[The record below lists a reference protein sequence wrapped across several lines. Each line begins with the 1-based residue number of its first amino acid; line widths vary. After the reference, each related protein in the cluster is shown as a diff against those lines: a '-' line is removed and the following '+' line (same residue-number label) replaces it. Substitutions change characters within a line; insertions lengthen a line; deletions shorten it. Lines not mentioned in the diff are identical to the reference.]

1 MAGSSSLERKLK
13 REVASRKAAEQLLEQ
28 KSLELYESN
37 QQLSVALKKL
47 ELKSKKDLRKF
58 EFEEQIDATLIKFGR
73 TFLSSTFDEAMI
85 ASFIEQLT
93 SNSIISAAYLFLDA
107 TKLSSLRRH
116 HFGHLQLR
124 HNNEILT
131 SPNWQ
136 GENLHLPVIIDGET
150 VGELIFSVLQ
160 DQIDQ
165 SFISKQM
172 ELVSDLVH
180 GVIGRHL
187 SLEREVELRK
197 RAEESEKAT
206 KEFVAMINHELRT
219 PLNGVLGSAELLSR
233 TQLEEEQRQYL
244 SNLTQSGDLLRVII
258 NDLLDFSKMNAGMM
272 EIIHKVFAWEELEK
286 AIMGVFAAKA
296 AEKRIHFSI
305 DKKLGIPEFLVG
317 DLERIT
323 QVLVNL
329 VGNAIKFTHLGGVV
343 LRVEWLNGTAY
354 FEVEDTGIGI
364 PIKAQP
370 SLFDPFVQVDRS
382 AKRSFEGSGLGLAIC
397 KNLVDL
403 MQGQI
408 SFESEERKGTTF
420 KVAIPLE
427 EGQAQ
432 GTAEGELVT
441 IERSDLA
448 GRSILVV
455 DDIRMNQVIVTQMLK
470 KLDITPDLKANG
482 KEALEAVKSK
492 DYELIFMDCR
502 MPEMDGYEATMYLR
516 ERGFTHP
523 IIALTAGTTI
533 EERQKCID
541 SGMDDILTK
550 PYTATDIEQ
559 IMCKWL
565 EQ

>member
-1 MAGSSSLERKLK
+1 MTGSSSLERKLK
-13 REVASRKAAEQLLEQ
+13 REIESRKAAERLLEQ
-28 KSLELYESN
+28 KSFELYEST

-58 EFEEQIDATLIKFGR
+58 EFEEKVDATLIKFGR

-93 SNSIISAAYLFLDA
+93 SNSIISAAYLHLDS

-124 HNNEILT
+124 HENTIKT
-131 SPNWQ
+131 VPNWQ
-136 GENLHLPVIIDGET
+136 GENLHLPIIIDKQT
-150 VGELIFSVLQ
+150 VGELIFSVQL

-233 TQLEEEQRQYL
+233 TQLGEEQRHYL
-244 SNLTQSGDLLRVII
+244 NNLTQSGDLLRVII

-272 EIIHKVFAWEELEK
+272 EIIDKVFAWEELEK
-286 AIMGVFAAKA
+286 AIMGVFSAKA

-323 QVLVNL
+323 QILVNL

-343 LRVEWLNGTAY
+343 LRVEWINGIAH

-364 PIKAQP
+364 PIEAQP

-403 MQGQI
+403 MQGEI

-420 KVAIPLE
+420 KVSIPLK

-432 GTAEGELVT
+432 GAAEGELAT

-482 KEALEAVKSK
+482 KEALEAVKNK

>member
-1 MAGSSSLERKLK
+1 MTGSSSLERKLK

-323 QVLVNL
+323 QILVNL

-516 ERGFTHP
+516 ERSFTHP

>member
-1 MAGSSSLERKLK
+1 MTGSSSLERKLK

-124 HNNEILT
+124 HNNEIFT
-131 SPNWQ
+131 TPNWQ

-323 QVLVNL
+323 QILVNL

-470 KLDITPDLKANG
+470 KLDITTDLKANG

>member
-1 MAGSSSLERKLK
+1 MTGSSSLERKLK
-13 REVASRKAAEQLLEQ
+13 REIESRKAAERLLEQ
-28 KSLELYESN
+28 KSFELYEST

-58 EFEEQIDATLIKFGR
+58 EFEEKVDATLIKFGR

-93 SNSIISAAYLFLDA
+93 SNSIISAAYLHLDS

-124 HNNEILT
+124 HENTIKT
-131 SPNWQ
+131 VPNWQ
-136 GENLHLPVIIDGET
+136 GENLHLPIIIDKQT
-150 VGELIFSVLQ
+150 VGELIFSVQL

-233 TQLEEEQRQYL
+233 TQLGEEQRHYL
-244 SNLTQSGDLLRVII
+244 NNLTQSGDLLRVII

-272 EIIHKVFAWEELEK
+272 EIIDKVFAWEELEK
-286 AIMGVFAAKA
+286 AIMGVFSAKA

-323 QVLVNL
+323 QILVNL

-343 LRVEWLNGTAY
+343 LRVEWINGIAH

-364 PIKAQP
+364 PIEAQP

-403 MQGQI
+403 MQGEI

-420 KVAIPLE
+420 KVSIPLK
-427 EGQAQ
+427 EGQAP
-432 GTAEGELVT
+432 GAAEGELAT

-482 KEALEAVKSK
+482 KEALEAVKNK
-492 DYELIFMDCR
+492 EYELIFMDCR

>member
-1 MAGSSSLERKLK
+1 MTGSSSLERKLK
-13 REVASRKAAEQLLEQ
+13 REIESRKAAERLLEQ
-28 KSLELYESN
+28 KSFELYEST

-58 EFEEQIDATLIKFGR
+58 EFEEKVDATLIKFGR

-93 SNSIISAAYLFLDA
+93 SNSIISAAYLHLDS

-124 HNNEILT
+124 HENTIKT
-131 SPNWQ
+131 VPNWQ
-136 GENLHLPVIIDGET
+136 GENLHLPIIIDKQT
-150 VGELIFSVLQ
+150 VGELIFSVQL

-233 TQLEEEQRQYL
+233 TQLGEEQRHYL
-244 SNLTQSGDLLRVII
+244 NNLTQSGDLLRVII

-272 EIIHKVFAWEELEK
+272 EIIDKVFAWEELEK
-286 AIMGVFAAKA
+286 AIMGVFSAKA

-323 QVLVNL
+323 QILVNL

-343 LRVEWLNGTAY
+343 LRVEWINGIAH

-364 PIKAQP
+364 PIEAQP

-403 MQGQI
+403 MQGEI

-420 KVAIPLE
+420 KVSIPLK

-432 GTAEGELVT
+432 GAAEGELAT

-482 KEALEAVKSK
+482 KEALEAVKNK

-502 MPEMDGYEATMYLR
+502 MPEMDGYEATVYLR
-516 ERGFTHP
+516 ERGFTLP

>member
-1 MAGSSSLERKLK
+1 MTGSSSLERKLK
-13 REVASRKAAEQLLEQ
+13 REIESRKAAERLLEQ
-28 KSLELYESN
+28 KSFELYEST

-58 EFEEQIDATLIKFGR
+58 EFEEKVDATLIKFGR

-93 SNSIISAAYLFLDA
+93 SNSIISAAYLHLDS
-107 TKLSSLRRH
+107 TKLSSLCRH

-124 HNNEILT
+124 HENTIKT
-131 SPNWQ
+131 VPNWQ
-136 GENLHLPVIIDGET
+136 GENLHLPIIIDKQT
-150 VGELIFSVLQ
+150 VGELIFSVQL

-233 TQLEEEQRQYL
+233 TQLGEEQRHYL
-244 SNLTQSGDLLRVII
+244 NNLTQSGDLLRVII

-272 EIIHKVFAWEELEK
+272 EIIDKVFAWEELEK
-286 AIMGVFAAKA
+286 AIMGVFSAKA

-323 QVLVNL
+323 QILVNL

-343 LRVEWLNGTAY
+343 LRVEWINGIAH

-364 PIKAQP
+364 PIEAQP

-403 MQGQI
+403 MQGEI

-420 KVAIPLE
+420 KVSIPLK
-427 EGQAQ
+427 EGQAP
-432 GTAEGELVT
+432 GAAEGELAT

-482 KEALEAVKSK
+482 KEALEAVKNK

>member
-1 MAGSSSLERKLK
+1 MTGSSSLERKLK

-323 QVLVNL
+323 QILVNL

-565 EQ
+565 E

>member
-1 MAGSSSLERKLK
+1 MTGSSSLERKLK
-13 REVASRKAAEQLLEQ
+13 REIESRKAAERLLEQ
-28 KSLELYESN
+28 KSFELYEST

-58 EFEEQIDATLIKFGR
+58 EFEEKVDATLIKFGR

-93 SNSIISAAYLFLDA
+93 SNSIISAAYLHLDS

-124 HNNEILT
+124 HENTIKT
-131 SPNWQ
+131 VPNWQ
-136 GENLHLPVIIDGET
+136 GENLHLPIIIDKQT
-150 VGELIFSVLQ
+150 VGELIFSVQLY
-160 DQIDQ
+160 QIDQ

-233 TQLEEEQRQYL
+233 TQLGEEQRHYL
-244 SNLTQSGDLLRVII
+244 NNLTQSGDLLRVII

-272 EIIHKVFAWEELEK
+272 EIIDKVFAWEELEK
-286 AIMGVFAAKA
+286 AIMGVFSAKA

-323 QVLVNL
+323 QILVNL

-343 LRVEWLNGTAY
+343 LRVEWINGIAH

-364 PIKAQP
+364 PIEAQP

-403 MQGQI
+403 MQGEI

-420 KVAIPLE
+420 KVSIPLK

-432 GTAEGELVT
+432 GAAEGELAT

-482 KEALEAVKSK
+482 KEALEAVKNK

>member
-1 MAGSSSLERKLK
+1 M
-13 REVASRKAAEQLLEQ
+13 EQ
-28 KSLELYESN
+28 KSFELYEST

-58 EFEEQIDATLIKFGR
+58 EFEEKVDATLIKFGR

-93 SNSIISAAYLFLDA
+93 SNSVISAAYLHLDS

-124 HNNEILT
+124 HENTIKT
-131 SPNWQ
+131 VPNWQ
-136 GENLHLPVIIDGET
+136 GENLHLPIIIDKQT
-150 VGELIFSVLQ
+150 VGELIFSVKL

-233 TQLEEEQRQYL
+233 TQLGEEQRHYL
-244 SNLTQSGDLLRVII
+244 NNLTQSGDLLRVII

-272 EIIHKVFAWEELEK
+272 EIIDKVFAWEELEK
-286 AIMGVFAAKA
+286 AIMGVFSAKA

-323 QVLVNL
+323 QILVNL
-329 VGNAIKFTHLGGVV
+329 VGNAIKFTHLGGVL
-343 LRVEWLNGTAY
+343 LRVEWINGIAH

-364 PIKAQP
+364 PIEAQP

-403 MQGQI
+403 MQGEI

-420 KVAIPLE
+420 KVSIPLK

-432 GTAEGELVT
+432 GAAEGELAT

-448 GRSILVV
+448 GRTILVV

-482 KEALEAVKSK
+482 KEALEAVKNK

-559 IMCKWL
+559 IMFKWL

>member
-1 MAGSSSLERKLK
+1 MTGSSSLERKLK
-13 REVASRKAAEQLLEQ
+13 REIESRKAAERLLEQ
-28 KSLELYESN
+28 KSFELYEST

-58 EFEEQIDATLIKFGR
+58 EFEEKVDATLIKFGR

-93 SNSIISAAYLFLDA
+93 SNSIISAAYLHLDS

-124 HNNEILT
+124 HENTIKT
-131 SPNWQ
+131 VPNWQ
-136 GENLHLPVIIDGET
+136 GENLHLPIIIDKQT
-150 VGELIFSVLQ
+150 VGELIFSVQL
-160 DQIDQ
+160 DQIEQ

-233 TQLEEEQRQYL
+233 TQLGEEQRHYL
-244 SNLTQSGDLLRVII
+244 NNLTQSGDLLRVII

-272 EIIHKVFAWEELEK
+272 EIIDKVFAWEELEK
-286 AIMGVFAAKA
+286 AIMGVFSAKA

-323 QVLVNL
+323 QILVNL

-343 LRVEWLNGTAY
+343 LRVEWINGIAH

-364 PIKAQP
+364 PIEAQP

-403 MQGQI
+403 MQGEI

-420 KVAIPLE
+420 KVSIPLQ

-432 GTAEGELVT
+432 GAAEGELAT

-482 KEALEAVKSK
+482 KEALEAVKNK

>member
-1 MAGSSSLERKLK
+1 MTGSSSLERKLK
-13 REVASRKAAEQLLEQ
+13 REIESRKAAERLLEQ
-28 KSLELYESN
+28 KSFELYEST

-58 EFEEQIDATLIKFGR
+58 EFEEKVDATLIKFGR

-93 SNSIISAAYLFLDA
+93 SNSIISAAYLHLDS

-124 HNNEILT
+124 HENTIKT
-131 SPNWQ
+131 VPNWQ
-136 GENLHLPVIIDGET
+136 GENLHLPIIIDKQT
-150 VGELIFSVLQ
+150 VGELIFSVQL

-233 TQLEEEQRQYL
+233 TQLGEEQRHYL
-244 SNLTQSGDLLRVII
+244 HNLTQSGDLLRVII
-258 NDLLDFSKMNAGMM
+258 NALLDFSKMNAGMM
-272 EIIHKVFAWEELEK
+272 EIIDKVFAWEELEK
-286 AIMGVFAAKA
+286 AIMGVFSAKA

-323 QVLVNL
+323 QILVNL

-343 LRVEWLNGTAY
+343 LRVEWINGIAH

-364 PIKAQP
+364 PIEAQP

-403 MQGQI
+403 MQGEI

-420 KVAIPLE
+420 KVSIPLK

-432 GTAEGELVT
+432 GAAEGELAT

-482 KEALEAVKSK
+482 KEALEAVKNK
-492 DYELIFMDCR
+492 EYELIFMDCR

>member
-1 MAGSSSLERKLK
+1 MTGSSSLERKLK
-13 REVASRKAAEQLLEQ
+13 REIESRKAAERLLEQ
-28 KSLELYESN
+28 KSFELYEST

-58 EFEEQIDATLIKFGR
+58 EFEEKVDATLIKFGR

-93 SNSIISAAYLFLDA
+93 SNSIISAAYLHLDS

-124 HNNEILT
+124 HENTIKT
-131 SPNWQ
+131 VPNWQ
-136 GENLHLPVIIDGET
+136 GENLHLPIIIDKQT
-150 VGELIFSVLQ
+150 VGELIFSVQL

-233 TQLEEEQRQYL
+233 TQLGEEQRHYL
-244 SNLTQSGDLLRVII
+244 NNLTQSGDLLRVII

-272 EIIHKVFAWEELEK
+272 EIIDKIFAWEELEK
-286 AIMGVFAAKA
+286 AIMGVFSAKA

-323 QVLVNL
+323 QILVNL

-343 LRVEWLNGTAY
+343 LRVEWINGIAH

-364 PIKAQP
+364 PIEAQP

-403 MQGQI
+403 MQGEI

-420 KVAIPLE
+420 KVSIPLQ

-432 GTAEGELVT
+432 GAAEGELAT

-482 KEALEAVKSK
+482 KEALEAVKNK
-492 DYELIFMDCR
+492 EYELIFMDCR

-516 ERGFTHP
+516 ESGFTHP

>member
-1 MAGSSSLERKLK
+1 MTGSSSLERKLK

-85 ASFIEQLT
+85 ASFIEKLT

-323 QVLVNL
+323 QILVNL

>member
-1 MAGSSSLERKLK
+1 MTGSSSLERKLK
-13 REVASRKAAEQLLEQ
+13 REIESRKVAERLLEQ
-28 KSLELYESN
+28 KSFELYEST

-58 EFEEQIDATLIKFGR
+58 EFEEKVDATLIKFGR
-73 TFLSSTFDEAMI
+73 TFLSITFDEAMI

-93 SNSIISAAYLFLDA
+93 SNSIISAAYLHLDS

-124 HNNEILT
+124 HENTIKT
-131 SPNWQ
+131 VPNWQ
-136 GENLHLPVIIDGET
+136 GENLHLPIIIDKQT
-150 VGELIFSVLQ
+150 VGELIFSVQL

-233 TQLEEEQRQYL
+233 TQLGEEQRHYL
-244 SNLTQSGDLLRVII
+244 NNLTQSGDLLRVII

-272 EIIHKVFAWEELEK
+272 EIIDKVFAWEELEK
-286 AIMGVFAAKA
+286 AIMGVFSAKA

-323 QVLVNL
+323 QILVNL
-329 VGNAIKFTHLGGVV
+329 VGNVIKFTHLGGVV
-343 LRVEWLNGTAY
+343 LRVEWINGIAH

-364 PIKAQP
+364 PIEAQP

-403 MQGQI
+403 MQGEI

-420 KVAIPLE
+420 KVSIPLK
-427 EGQAQ
+427 EGQAP
-432 GTAEGELVT
+432 GAAEGELAS

-482 KEALEAVKSK
+482 KEALEAVKNK
-492 DYELIFMDCR
+492 EYELIFMDCR

>member
-1 MAGSSSLERKLK
+1 MTGSSSLERKLK
-13 REVASRKAAEQLLEQ
+13 REIESRKAAERLLEQ
-28 KSLELYESN
+28 KSFELYEST

-58 EFEEQIDATLIKFGR
+58 EFEEKVDATLIKFGR

-93 SNSIISAAYLFLDA
+93 SNSVISAAYLHLDS

-116 HFGHLQLR
+116 HFGYLQLR
-124 HNNEILT
+124 HENTIKT
-131 SPNWQ
+131 VPNWQ
-136 GENLHLPVIIDGET
+136 GENLHLPIIIDKQI
-150 VGELIFSVLQ
+150 VGELIFSVQL

-233 TQLEEEQRQYL
+233 TQLGEEQRHYL
-244 SNLTQSGDLLRVII
+244 NNLTQSGDLLRVII

-272 EIIHKVFAWEELEK
+272 EIIDKVFAWEELEK
-286 AIMGVFAAKA
+286 AIMGVFSAKA

-323 QVLVNL
+323 QILVNL

-343 LRVEWLNGTAY
+343 LRVEWINGIAH

-364 PIKAQP
+364 PIEAQP

-403 MQGQI
+403 MQGEI

-420 KVAIPLE
+420 KVSIPLK

-432 GTAEGELVT
+432 GAAEGELAT

-482 KEALEAVKSK
+482 KEALEAVKNK
-492 DYELIFMDCR
+492 EYELIFMDCR

>member
-1 MAGSSSLERKLK
+1 MTGSSSLERKLK
-13 REVASRKAAEQLLEQ
+13 REIESRKAAERLLEQ
-28 KSLELYESN
+28 KSFELYEST

-58 EFEEQIDATLIKFGR
+58 EFEEKVDATLIKFGR

-93 SNSIISAAYLFLDA
+93 SNSIISAAYLHLDS

-124 HNNEILT
+124 HENTIKT
-131 SPNWQ
+131 VPNWQ
-136 GENLHLPVIIDGET
+136 GENLHLPIIIDKQT
-150 VGELIFSVLQ
+150 VGELIFSVQL

-233 TQLEEEQRQYL
+233 TQLGEEQRHYL
-244 SNLTQSGDLLRVII
+244 NNLTQSGDLLRVII

-272 EIIHKVFAWEELEK
+272 EIIDKVFAWEELEK
-286 AIMGVFAAKA
+286 AIMGVFSAKA

-323 QVLVNL
+323 QILVNL

-343 LRVEWLNGTAY
+343 LRVEWINGIAH

-364 PIKAQP
+364 PIEAQP

-403 MQGQI
+403 MQGEI

-420 KVAIPLE
+420 KVSIPLK

-432 GTAEGELVT
+432 GAAEGELAT

-482 KEALEAVKSK
+482 KEALEAVKNK
-492 DYELIFMDCR
+492 EYELIFMDCR

>member
-1 MAGSSSLERKLK
+1 MTGSSSLERKLK

-28 KSLELYESN
+28 KSLELYDSN

-124 HNNEILT
+124 HNNEIFT
-131 SPNWQ
+131 TPNWQ

-323 QVLVNL
+323 QILVNL

>member
-1 MAGSSSLERKLK
+1 MTGSSSLERKLK

-124 HNNEILT
+124 HNNEIFT
-131 SPNWQ
+131 TPNWQ

-160 DQIDQ
+160 DQINQ

-323 QVLVNL
+323 QILVNL

>member
-1 MAGSSSLERKLK
+1 M
-13 REVASRKAAEQLLEQ
+13 EQ

-160 DQIDQ
+160 DQIDK

-323 QVLVNL
+323 QILVNL

>member
-1 MAGSSSLERKLK
+1 MTGSSSLERKLK
-13 REVASRKAAEQLLEQ
+13 REIESRKAAERLLEQ
-28 KSLELYESN
+28 KSFELYEST

-58 EFEEQIDATLIKFGR
+58 EFEEKVDATLIKFGR

-93 SNSIISAAYLFLDA
+93 SNSIISAAYLHLDS

-124 HNNEILT
+124 HENTIKT
-131 SPNWQ
+131 VPNWQ
-136 GENLHLPVIIDGET
+136 GENLHLPIIIDKQT
-150 VGELIFSVLQ
+150 VGELIFSVQL

-233 TQLEEEQRQYL
+233 TQLGEKQRHYL
-244 SNLTQSGDLLRVII
+244 NNLTQSGDLLRVII

-272 EIIHKVFAWEELEK
+272 EIIDKVCAWEELEK
-286 AIMGVFAAKA
+286 AIMGVFSAKA

-323 QVLVNL
+323 QILVNL

-343 LRVEWLNGTAY
+343 LRVEWINGIAH

-364 PIKAQP
+364 PIEAQP

-403 MQGQI
+403 MQGEI

-420 KVAIPLE
+420 KVSIPLK

-432 GTAEGELVT
+432 GAAEGELAT

-482 KEALEAVKSK
+482 KEALEAVKNK
-492 DYELIFMDCR
+492 EYELIFMDCR

-516 ERGFTHP
+516 ESGFTHP

>member
-1 MAGSSSLERKLK
+1 MTGSSSLERKLK
-13 REVASRKAAEQLLEQ
+13 REIESRKAAERLLEQ
-28 KSLELYESN
+28 KSFELYEST

-58 EFEEQIDATLIKFGR
+58 EFEEKVDATLIKFGR

-93 SNSIISAAYLFLDA
+93 SNSIISAAYLHLDS

-124 HNNEILT
+124 HENTIKT
-131 SPNWQ
+131 VPNWQ
-136 GENLHLPVIIDGET
+136 GENLHLPIIIDKQT
-150 VGELIFSVLQ
+150 IGELIFSVQL

-233 TQLEEEQRQYL
+233 TQLGEEQRHYL
-244 SNLTQSGDLLRVII
+244 NNLTQSGDLLRVII

-272 EIIHKVFAWEELEK
+272 EIIDKVFAWEELEK
-286 AIMGVFAAKA
+286 AIMGVFSAKA

-323 QVLVNL
+323 QILVNL

-343 LRVEWLNGTAY
+343 LRVEWINGIAH

-364 PIKAQP
+364 PIEAQP

-403 MQGQI
+403 MQGEI

-420 KVAIPLE
+420 KVSIPLK

-432 GTAEGELVT
+432 GAAEGELAT

-482 KEALEAVKSK
+482 KEALEAVKNK
-492 DYELIFMDCR
+492 EYELIFMDCR

>member
-1 MAGSSSLERKLK
+1 MTGSSSLERKLK
-13 REVASRKAAEQLLEQ
+13 REIESRKAAERLLEQ
-28 KSLELYESN
+28 KSFELYEST

-58 EFEEQIDATLIKFGR
+58 EFEEKVDATLIKFGR

-93 SNSIISAAYLFLDA
+93 SNSIISAAYLHLDS

-124 HNNEILT
+124 HENTIKT
-131 SPNWQ
+131 VPNWQ
-136 GENLHLPVIIDGET
+136 GENLHLPIIIDKQT
-150 VGELIFSVLQ
+150 VGELIFSVQL

-233 TQLEEEQRQYL
+233 TQLGEEQRHYL
-244 SNLTQSGDLLRVII
+244 NNLTQSGDLLRAII

-272 EIIHKVFAWEELEK
+272 EIIDKVFAWEELEK
-286 AIMGVFAAKA
+286 AIMGVFSAKA

-323 QVLVNL
+323 QILVNL

-343 LRVEWLNGTAY
+343 LRVEWINGIAH

-364 PIKAQP
+364 PIEAQP

-403 MQGQI
+403 MQGEI

-420 KVAIPLE
+420 KVSIPLQ

-432 GTAEGELVT
+432 GAAEGELAT

-482 KEALEAVKSK
+482 KEALEAVKNK

-516 ERGFTHP
+516 DSGFTHP

>member
-1 MAGSSSLERKLK
+1 MTGSSSLERKLK
-13 REVASRKAAEQLLEQ
+13 REIESRKEAERLLEQ
-28 KSLELYESN
+28 KSFELYEST

-58 EFEEQIDATLIKFGR
+58 EFEEKVDATLIKFGR

-93 SNSIISAAYLFLDA
+93 SNSIISAAYLHLDS

-124 HNNEILT
+124 HENTIKT
-131 SPNWQ
+131 VPNWQ
-136 GENLHLPVIIDGET
+136 GENLHLPIIIDKQT
-150 VGELIFSVLQ
+150 VGELIFSVQL

-233 TQLEEEQRQYL
+233 TQLGEEQRHYL
-244 SNLTQSGDLLRVII
+244 NNLTQSGDLLRVII

-272 EIIHKVFAWEELEK
+272 EIIDKVFAWEELEK
-286 AIMGVFAAKA
+286 AIMGVFSAKA

-323 QVLVNL
+323 QILVNL

-343 LRVEWLNGTAY
+343 LRVEWINGIAH

-364 PIKAQP
+364 PIEAQP

-403 MQGQI
+403 MQGEI

-420 KVAIPLE
+420 KVSIPLK

-432 GTAEGELVT
+432 GAAEGELAT

-482 KEALEAVKSK
+482 KEALEAVKNK

>member
-1 MAGSSSLERKLK
+1 MTGSSSLERKLK
-13 REVASRKAAEQLLEQ
+13 REIESRKAAERLLEQ
-28 KSLELYESN
+28 KSFELYEST

-58 EFEEQIDATLIKFGR
+58 EFEEKVDATLIKFGR

-93 SNSIISAAYLFLDA
+93 SNSIISAAYLHLDS
-107 TKLSSLRRH
+107 TKLSSLHRH

-124 HNNEILT
+124 HENTIKT
-131 SPNWQ
+131 VPNWQ
-136 GENLHLPVIIDGET
+136 GENLHLPIIIDKQT
-150 VGELIFSVLQ
+150 VGELIFSVQL

-233 TQLEEEQRQYL
+233 TQLGEEQRHYL
-244 SNLTQSGDLLRVII
+244 NNLTQSGDLLRVII

-272 EIIHKVFAWEELEK
+272 EIIDKVFAWEELEK
-286 AIMGVFAAKA
+286 AIMGVFSAKA

-305 DKKLGIPEFLVG
+305 DKRLGIPEFLVG

-323 QVLVNL
+323 QILVNL

-343 LRVEWLNGTAY
+343 LRVEWINGIAH

-364 PIKAQP
+364 PIEAQP

-403 MQGQI
+403 MQGEI

-420 KVAIPLE
+420 KVSIPLQ

-432 GTAEGELVT
+432 GAAEGELAT

-482 KEALEAVKSK
+482 KEALEAVKNK

>member
-1 MAGSSSLERKLK
+1 MTGSSSLERKLK
-13 REVASRKAAEQLLEQ
+13 REIESRKAAERLLEQ
-28 KSLELYESN
+28 KSFELYEST

-58 EFEEQIDATLIKFGR
+58 EFEEKVDATLIKFGR

-93 SNSIISAAYLFLDA
+93 SNSIISAAYLHLDS

-124 HNNEILT
+124 HENTIKT
-131 SPNWQ
+131 VPNWQ
-136 GENLHLPVIIDGET
+136 GENLHLPIIIDKQT
-150 VGELIFSVLQ
+150 VGELIFSVQL

-233 TQLEEEQRQYL
+233 TQLGEEQRHYL
-244 SNLTQSGDLLRVII
+244 NNLTQSGDLLRVII

-272 EIIHKVFAWEELEK
+272 EIIDKVFAWEELEK
-286 AIMGVFAAKA
+286 AIMGVFSAKA

-323 QVLVNL
+323 QILVNL

-343 LRVEWLNGTAY
+343 LRVEWINGIAH

-364 PIKAQP
+364 PIEAQP

-403 MQGQI
+403 MQGEI
-408 SFESEERKGTTF
+408 SFESEERKGTIF
-420 KVAIPLE
+420 KVSIPLK

-432 GTAEGELVT
+432 GAAEGELAT
-441 IERSDLA
+441 IERSGLA

-482 KEALEAVKSK
+482 KEALEAVKNK
-492 DYELIFMDCR
+492 EYELIFMDCR

>member
-1 MAGSSSLERKLK
+1 MTGSSSLERKLK
-13 REVASRKAAEQLLEQ
+13 REIESRKAAERLLEQ
-28 KSLELYESN
+28 KSFELYEST

-58 EFEEQIDATLIKFGR
+58 EFEEKVDATLIKFGR

-93 SNSIISAAYLFLDA
+93 SNSIISAAYLHLDS

-124 HNNEILT
+124 HENTIKT
-131 SPNWQ
+131 VPNWQ
-136 GENLHLPVIIDGET
+136 EENLHLPIIIDKQT
-150 VGELIFSVLQ
+150 VGELIFSVQL

-233 TQLEEEQRQYL
+233 TQLGEEQRHYL
-244 SNLTQSGDLLRVII
+244 NNLTQSGDLLRVII

-272 EIIHKVFAWEELEK
+272 EIIDKVFAWEELEK
-286 AIMGVFAAKA
+286 AIMGVFSAKA

-323 QVLVNL
+323 QILVNL

-343 LRVEWLNGTAY
+343 LRVEWINGIAH

-364 PIKAQP
+364 PIEAQP

-403 MQGQI
+403 MQGEI

-420 KVAIPLE
+420 KVSIPLK
-427 EGQAQ
+427 EGQAP
-432 GTAEGELVT
+432 GAAEGELAT

-482 KEALEAVKSK
+482 KEALEAVKNK

>member
-1 MAGSSSLERKLK
+1 MTGSSSLERKLK

-47 ELKSKKDLRKF
+47 ELKSKKELRKF

-116 HFGHLQLR
+116 HFGHIQLR
-124 HNNEILT
+124 HNNEIFT
-131 SPNWQ
+131 TPNWQ

-323 QVLVNL
+323 QILVNL

>member
-1 MAGSSSLERKLK
+1 MTGSSSLERKLK
-13 REVASRKAAEQLLEQ
+13 REIESRKAAERLLEQ
-28 KSLELYESN
+28 KSFELYEST

-58 EFEEQIDATLIKFGR
+58 EFEEKVDATLIKFGR

-93 SNSIISAAYLFLDA
+93 SNSIISAAYLHLDS

-124 HNNEILT
+124 HENTIKT
-131 SPNWQ
+131 VPNWQ
-136 GENLHLPVIIDGET
+136 GENLHLPIIIDKQT
-150 VGELIFSVLQ
+150 VGELIFSVQL
-160 DQIDQ
+160 DQVDQ

-233 TQLEEEQRQYL
+233 TQLGEEQRHYL
-244 SNLTQSGDLLRVII
+244 NNLTQSGDLLRVII

-272 EIIHKVFAWEELEK
+272 EIIDKVFAWEELEK
-286 AIMGVFAAKA
+286 AIMGVFSAKA

-323 QVLVNL
+323 QILVNL

-343 LRVEWLNGTAY
+343 LRVEWINGIAH

-364 PIKAQP
+364 PIEAQP

-403 MQGQI
+403 MQGEI

-420 KVAIPLE
+420 KVSIPLK

-432 GTAEGELVT
+432 GAAEGELAT

-482 KEALEAVKSK
+482 KEALEAVKNK

>member
-1 MAGSSSLERKLK
+1 MTGSSSLERKLK

-116 HFGHLQLR
+116 HFGHIQLR
-124 HNNEILT
+124 HNNEIFT
-131 SPNWQ
+131 TPNWQ

-323 QVLVNL
+323 QILVNL

>member
-1 MAGSSSLERKLK
+1 MTGSSSLERKLK

-85 ASFIEQLT
+85 TSFIEQLT

-124 HNNEILT
+124 HNNEIFT
-131 SPNWQ
+131 TPNWQ

-323 QVLVNL
+323 QILVNL

>member
-1 MAGSSSLERKLK
+1 MTGSSSLERKLK

-160 DQIDQ
+160 DQIDK

-323 QVLVNL
+323 QILVNL

-427 EGQAQ
+427 EGQSQ

>member
-1 MAGSSSLERKLK
+1 MTGSSSLERKLK

-107 TKLSSLRRH
+107 AKLSSLRRH

-323 QVLVNL
+323 QILVNL

>member
-1 MAGSSSLERKLK
+1 MTGSSSLERKLK
-13 REVASRKAAEQLLEQ
+13 REIESRKAAERLLEQ
-28 KSLELYESN
+28 RSFELYEST

-58 EFEEQIDATLIKFGR
+58 EFEEKVDATLIKFGR

-93 SNSIISAAYLFLDA
+93 SNSIISAAYLHLDS

-124 HNNEILT
+124 HENTIKT
-131 SPNWQ
+131 VPNWQ
-136 GENLHLPVIIDGET
+136 GENLHLPIIIDKQT
-150 VGELIFSVLQ
+150 VGELIFSVQL

-233 TQLEEEQRQYL
+233 TQLGEEQRHYL
-244 SNLTQSGDLLRVII
+244 NNLTQSGDLLRVII

-272 EIIHKVFAWEELEK
+272 EIIDKVFAWEELEK
-286 AIMGVFAAKA
+286 AIMGVFSAKA

-323 QVLVNL
+323 QILVNL

-343 LRVEWLNGTAY
+343 LRVEWINGIAH

-364 PIKAQP
+364 PIEAQP

-403 MQGQI
+403 MQGEI

-420 KVAIPLE
+420 KVSIPLK

-432 GTAEGELVT
+432 GAAEGELAT

-482 KEALEAVKSK
+482 KEALEAVKNK

>member
-1 MAGSSSLERKLK
+1 MTGSSSLERKLK
-13 REVASRKAAEQLLEQ
+13 REIESRKVAERLLEQ
-28 KSLELYESN
+28 KSFELYEST

-58 EFEEQIDATLIKFGR
+58 EFEEKVDATLIKFGR

-93 SNSIISAAYLFLDA
+93 SNSIISAAYLHLDS

-124 HNNEILT
+124 HENTIKT
-131 SPNWQ
+131 VPNWQ
-136 GENLHLPVIIDGET
+136 GENLHLPIIIDKQT
-150 VGELIFSVLQ
+150 VGELIFSVQL

-233 TQLEEEQRQYL
+233 TQLGEEQRHYL
-244 SNLTQSGDLLRVII
+244 NNLTQSGDLLRVII

-272 EIIHKVFAWEELEK
+272 EIIDKVFAWEELEK
-286 AIMGVFAAKA
+286 AIMGVFSAKA

-323 QVLVNL
+323 QILVNL

-343 LRVEWLNGTAY
+343 LRVEWINGIAH

-364 PIKAQP
+364 PIEAQP

-403 MQGQI
+403 MQGEI

-420 KVAIPLE
+420 KVSIPLK
-427 EGQAQ
+427 EGQAP
-432 GTAEGELVT
+432 GAAEGELAT

-482 KEALEAVKSK
+482 KEALEAVKNK
-492 DYELIFMDCR
+492 EYELIFMDCR

>member
-1 MAGSSSLERKLK
+1 MTGSSSLERKLK
-13 REVASRKAAEQLLEQ
+13 REIESRKAAERLLEQ
-28 KSLELYESN
+28 KSFELYEST

-58 EFEEQIDATLIKFGR
+58 EFEEKVDATLIKFGR

-93 SNSIISAAYLFLDA
+93 SNSIISAAYLHLDS

-124 HNNEILT
+124 HENTIKT
-131 SPNWQ
+131 VPNWQ
-136 GENLHLPVIIDGET
+136 GENLHLPIIIDKQT
-150 VGELIFSVLQ
+150 VGELIFSVQL

-233 TQLEEEQRQYL
+233 TQLGEEQRHYL
-244 SNLTQSGDLLRVII
+244 NNLTQSGDLLRVII

-272 EIIHKVFAWEELEK
+272 EIIDKVFAWEELEK
-286 AIMGVFAAKA
+286 AIMGVFSAKA

-323 QVLVNL
+323 QILVNL

-343 LRVEWLNGTAY
+343 LRVEWINGIAH

-364 PIKAQP
+364 PIEAQP

-403 MQGQI
+403 MQGEI

-420 KVAIPLE
+420 KVSIPLK
-427 EGQAQ
+427 EGQAP
-432 GTAEGELVT
+432 GAAEGELAT

-482 KEALEAVKSK
+482 KEALEAVKNK
-492 DYELIFMDCR
+492 EYELIFMDCR

-516 ERGFTHP
+516 ESGFTHP